1 VRRCQRSRME
11 ELIRAELYLSLYL
24 AVSLSFIY
32 VFFSFYP
39 TTGFS
44 PPAQLFFFSFY
55 PTTGLNP
62 PVQLFFFSPLLRE
75 YMSEINRV
83 SYLDATSAVVMY
95 GLNDCGECGLDE
107 GSGVD
112 FRSVDPV
119 GFVVSYSGVAVE
131 IGGVDTLVTRDW

>member
-1 VRRCQRSRME
+1 ME

-39 TTGFS
+39 TTGLS
-44 PPAQLFFFSFY
+44 PPA
-55 PTTGLNP
+55 
-62 PVQLFFFSPLLRE
+62 QLFFFSPLLRE